1 MNFTN
6 VKQQIKLVNDVLLV
20 ESLPHL
26 ITNSIKIMSN
36 QIIHNKKK
44 LTVEVEIVIVKEDD
58 YFVAYCPT
66 LELSAYGDSEEYAIK
81 SFREEVDI
89 FLEEA
94 QKQGTLEKYLL
105 KNGWRLVQVPQPIY
119 EPPHLNTTELFD
131 VFKSGKSVIRQDLK
145 FSV

>member
-1 MNFTN
+1 
-6 VKQQIKLVNDVLLV
+6 
-20 ESLPHL
+20 
-26 ITNSIKIMSN
+26 MSN